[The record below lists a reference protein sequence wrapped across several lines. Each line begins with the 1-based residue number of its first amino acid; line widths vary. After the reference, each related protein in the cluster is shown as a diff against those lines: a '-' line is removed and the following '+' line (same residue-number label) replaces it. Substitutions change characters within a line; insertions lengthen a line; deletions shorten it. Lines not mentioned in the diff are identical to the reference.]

1 MPAHNTNTVSAPERA
16 LLTTTMQR
24 REHALMEPYEH
35 SMMAGI
41 TAIMVNR
48 EMAATAIGALTAL
61 PTEWMLIT
69 TLTAGI
75 RLLIKC

>member
-1 MPAHNTNTVSAPERA
+1 
-16 LLTTTMQR
+16 
-24 REHALMEPYEH
+24 MEPYEH